1 MATSLKPTLCLLS
14 LFMFI
19 ACTGSVK
26 GPASASPGLPPT
38 QVQTIKPP
46 STATTVPSPTQ
57 GQVADE
63 EKVLTIQYWQAPTV
77 PTPYLSSGTKDR
89 DAGAVTLEP
98 LAKYSPDGNL
108 LPALAAEIPTIAN
121 GGFSDTQDL
130 MSITWKL
137 KDGLKWSDGSDM
149 TADDV
154 VFTSRYC
161 MDEETGCTA
170 HSAFDGISS
179 IDAWMTS
186 PSKSPLIHSPH
197 THTTLS

>member
-1 MATSLKPTLCLLS
+1 MTQEA
-14 LFMFI
+14 
-19 ACTGSVK
+19 
-26 GPASASPGLPPT
+26 ASSA
-38 QVQTIKPP
+38 
-46 STATTVPSPTQ
+46 
-57 GQVADE
+57 
-63 EKVLTIQYWQAPTV
+63 EKVLIILYWQAPTV
-77 PTPYLSSGTKDR
+77 PSSYLSSGTKDR

-108 LPALAAEIPTIAN
+108 LSALAAEIPTIAN
-121 GGFSDTQDL
+121 GGFSEDL

-170 HSAFDGISS
+170 TARSTVF
-179 IDAWMTS
+179 
-186 PSKSPLIHSPH
+186 PP
-197 THTTLS
+197 